1 MFIIFRFIAGNVLQK
16 MDHVEIALN
25 FVAVTYFC
33 CCNSFVSAT
42 FVNVASSKSLFETT
56 WGQSHIFLCACNAAY
71 CKRQQN
77 VPSSP
82 SALFRKLENSK
93 NIFKLGEGSLP
104 FRNKTYQKLRKSFL
118 VLSNFAWPKYFV
130 RPKYFVWNILSG
142 FVTHS
147 YHVEREGEKPK

>member
-147 YHVEREGEKPK
+147 YQVEREGEKPK